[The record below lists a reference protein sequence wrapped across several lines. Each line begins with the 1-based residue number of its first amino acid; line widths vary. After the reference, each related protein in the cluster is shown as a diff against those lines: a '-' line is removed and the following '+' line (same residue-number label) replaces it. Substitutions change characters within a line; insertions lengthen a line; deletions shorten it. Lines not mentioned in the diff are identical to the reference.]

1 MSIAAPRTARDFA
14 RIELTRRI
22 LVSARGQ
29 LAAVGPGELSL
40 RAVARDVGMASS
52 AVYRYFPS
60 RDDLLTALIVIAYD
74 ELGTAAEA
82 AAAGVTDRSD
92 AGARWLA
99 TCRAVRSWALAHPHD
114 YALLYG
120 SPVRGY
126 AAPDTT
132 VVPAMRVVR
141 CLVDAVV
148 AERATGSADPVAP
161 AGAPA
166 GFDTSVSG
174 AVEAMPE
181 LFGLD
186 AALPAELVGRTL
198 MAWSTVFGT
207 ISFELW
213 GHLVGSITDHD
224 VYFDGVVTRLWHDL
238 GGR

>member
-1 MSIAAPRTARDFA
+1 MESVTRTARQRA
-14 RIELTRRI
+14 REEISTEI
-22 LVSARGQ
+22 LRAGRAA
-29 LAAVGPGELSL
+29 LAESGPGELSL
-40 RAVARDVGMASS
+40 RAVARSVGMVSS

-82 AAAGVTDRSD
+82 AADGVTDRSD

-148 AERATGSADPVAP
+148 AERATGSADPMAP

-174 AVEAMPE
+174 AVGAMPE